1 MPDDGEGMI
10 RTAHAM
16 ARCDAIARTLGG
28 IQVLPLSFPAAHAEK
43 SIIPLIEGVAARGA
57 SLPPR
62 FRLPDPTMIR
72 YQWFKR
78 WAQLRAKKWAQ
89 TRTKWRAQVWGFLLG
104 PYTEA
109 PPSDSRRMARF
120 SARSVFVSLG
130 IAGACHLA
138 AGLVLYTILGVWTA
152 TESGRPHVRTVRIH
166 LLPPTTGTML
176 ESPPLLGAR
185 TPEVPAPPVH
195 LPPPEPIAP
204 AKKPSAPEGRI
215 TPQKEPLAAPV
226 DTAIV
231 SSSDGGNGGA
241 AAGVP
246 IGIGSGVP
254 AGTGQDAF
262 VAFDTPPQR
271 LSEIEP
277 DYPDLAIDAR
287 SQGTVLVLV
296 TIDETGRVTDAVV
309 IKSDVIS
316 VLDQAAIKAAKA
328 TPFRPAKQR
337 DVPVTSRV
345 VLPFRFKL
353 KTEEGE

>member
-1 MPDDGEGMI
+1 MVGWGGGEAGVPDDGEGMI

-109 PPSDSRRMARF
+109 PPSDSWRMARF

-138 AGLVLYTILGVWTA
+138 AGLVL
-152 TESGRPHVRTVRIH
+152 
-166 LLPPTTGTML
+166 
-176 ESPPLLGAR
+176 
-185 TPEVPAPPVH
+185 
-195 LPPPEPIAP
+195 
-204 AKKPSAPEGRI
+204 
-215 TPQKEPLAAPV
+215 
-226 DTAIV
+226 
-231 SSSDGGNGGA
+231 
-241 AAGVP
+241 
-246 IGIGSGVP
+246 
-254 AGTGQDAF
+254 
-262 VAFDTPPQR
+262 
-271 LSEIEP
+271 
-277 DYPDLAIDAR
+277 
-287 SQGTVLVLV
+287 
-296 TIDETGRVTDAVV
+296 
-309 IKSDVIS
+309 
-316 VLDQAAIKAAKA
+316 
-328 TPFRPAKQR
+328 
-337 DVPVTSRV
+337 
-345 VLPFRFKL
+345 
-353 KTEEGE
+353 